1 MGVFRK
7 NAEKYTV
14 DDIEKKSNSYV
25 LTLLSRLKEDMNKS
39 ISELEEA
46 LGEVYEKNEV
56 YTKAETDEKLAVK
69 ADLKNVDALKNE
81 VQARIDEESDSISDR
96 LDSLSGSIDY
106 IGEKQAVHDNEY
118 TALKKSTEADI
129 EALKTDTASLK
140 TGVDDINEQISSIEG
155 QLNTYGTVLTNLEN
169 GKAGKDLSNVENS
182 VFLEKINAVLA
193 DGDEVS
199 Y

>member
-7 NAEKYTV
+7 NAEKYTA

-46 LGEVYEKNEV
+46 LGGVYEKSEV
-56 YTKAETDEKLAVK
+56 YTKTETDEKLAVK

-81 VQARIDEESDSISDR
+81 VQARIGEESGSINGR

-118 TALKKSTEADI
+118 TALKKSTEAGI
-129 EALKTDTASLK
+129 EALKTETASLK
-140 TGVDDINEQISSIEG
+140 TGVDDINEQISNIKG
-155 QLNTYGTVLTNLEN
+155 QLNVYGAVLTNLEN
-169 GKAGKDLSNVENS
+169 GKAGKDLSNVEDS